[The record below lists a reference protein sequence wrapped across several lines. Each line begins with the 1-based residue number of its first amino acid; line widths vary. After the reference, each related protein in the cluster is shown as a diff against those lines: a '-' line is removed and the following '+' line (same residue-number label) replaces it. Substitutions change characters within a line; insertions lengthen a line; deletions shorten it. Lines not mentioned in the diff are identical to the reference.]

1 MSGRQGQSPTEQVPD
16 GFGAWTVLGYLVA
29 GMAVYGAIGWLI
41 DRWVGHTTIFLLI
54 GVVFGL
60 ITGIVMTLLRLR
72 HKS

>member
-1 MSGRQGQSPTEQVPD
+1 MSGRQGQSPTEQQPD
-16 GFGAWTVLGYLVA
+16 NFGAWTVLGYLVA

-41 DRWVGHTTIFLLI
+41 DRWVGRTTIFLLI

-60 ITGIVMTLLRLR
+60 ITGIVMTFLRLR